1 MIDGKPQLEPAIFV
15 VFGITGDLAAK
26 KLLPSLYHLMKDNLV
41 HEQTMIMGVTRQQL
55 TAESLLEHVEVCVN
69 EADKICDPVALAKLQ
84 QKLVVHTMDPESP
97 EAYANLKEHLQHI
110 EDANGVCMN
119 RLFYL
124 AVPPQTVGP
133 VVELLGKGGL
143 SEGCKHGQA
152 DSRLL
157 IEKPFGWDTASAQT
171 LVDNMSTHFSEE
183 QIYRIDH
190 YVARETVQNI
200 LTFRRE
206 NPLFGAVWDSE
217 HIEAIHIIAKE
228 KIGIEGRAAFY
239 EPTGALRD
247 FVQSH
252 LLQLL
257 ALVTMELPGSM
268 ASGDIHDKK
277 LALLAQVSVVQ
288 KGGKPVAQRAQ
299 YDTYKQEVGNAQSTT
314 ETYVKLG
321 LAIANDRWH
330 DTAITLET
338 GKAMDEKL
346 TEITMLFRYGK
357 QPGKLVFRLYPLEGI
372 ELDLMVKKPGFD
384 DKLQTAQMSYKY
396 RDAGSAPEH
405 PDAYERVLVD
415 AARGDH
421 TLFTTSDETLA
432 CWQIVQP
439 VLDYWQSADVEAP
452 LVYPS
457 GSGQVLDDRAM
468 LGRHFVLQ

>member
-26 KLLPSLYHLMKDNLV
+26 KLLPSLYHLIKDNLV
-41 HEQTMIMGVTRQQL
+41 HEQTVILGVTRQQL
-55 TAESLLEHVEVCVN
+55 TVNELLEHVEVCIN
-69 EADKICDPVALAKLQ
+69 ETDKICDPVALAKLQ
-84 QKLVVHTMDPESP
+84 QKLVVHTMDPRDP
-97 EAYANLKEHLQHI
+97 EAYANLKQHLQHI
-110 EDANGVCMN
+110 EDAHGVCMN

-124 AVPPQTVGP
+124 AVPPQTVGS
-133 VVELLGKGGL
+133 VVELLGKSGL
-143 SEGCKHGQA
+143 SDGCKHGRA

-157 IEKPFGWDTASAQT
+157 IEKPFGWDVASAQQ
-171 LVDNMSTHFSEE
+171 LVDNMSAHFGEQ

-217 HIEAIHIIAKE
+217 HIEAIRITAKE
-228 KIGIEGRAAFY
+228 KIGIEGRATFY

-257 ALVTMELPGSM
+257 ALVTMELPSSM
-268 ASGDIHDKK
+268 ESNEIHDGK
-277 LALLAQVSVVQ
+277 LALLRQISVVQ
-288 KGGKPVAQRAQ
+288 TDGHPVAERAQ
-299 YDTYKQEVGNAQSTT
+299 YDTYKQEVGNDHSNT
-314 ETYVKLG
+314 ETYAKLG
-321 LAIANDRWH
+321 LAIANDRWR
-330 DTAITLET
+330 DTAIILET

-346 TEITMLFRYGK
+346 TEIVMQFRYGK
-357 QPGKLVFRLYPLEGI
+357 QPGRLVFRLYPTEGI

-396 RDAGSAPEH
+396 RDASSLPEH

-432 CWQIVQP
+432 CWRIVQP
-439 VLDYWQSADVEAP
+439 VLEYWNIDTTP
-452 LVYPS
+452 LVLYAS
-457 GSGQVLDDRAM
+457 GSHQV
-468 LGRHFVLQ
+468 